1 MAKQTFSFS
10 TMHLSDIPK
19 FIVALVKGE
28 AKGSEEMMTGQ
39 TGKYEIN
46 LVPDVK
52 YKMIQMQKIRNMVMF
67 ICIVVASASIAV
79 TLILG
84 SVKGAQDLTMKGQD
98 DSINQLSSKIA
109 NYNELSSFLTI
120 QDQLQKIS
128 EIEGEQKV
136 LSRIFPI
143 FTTMVPTGDPT
154 KTDSIQVSELNI
166 DLNAST
172 IAFDAIADARVEPLI
187 DYRVLEAFKKTVS
200 MMKYDYG
207 RYVDA
212 DGNEIPTRCIDE
224 TDANGNAYNDSGSIY
239 VIWKRGELGCDPSRD
254 DYATNTEEEVVLD
267 DEDEEEEDEN
277 QEEEG
282 TEKKKLKEDNTNSST
297 TVITLNPSTSSTLQ
311 NTEFTQGNSNFGVIN
326 VETKVKDDN
335 KSVKITVVADEK
347 IYRTPQ
353 FADWHKGKKID
364 TSKDGIGDEL
374 PEIDGTQYVAKK
386 YTYTPSMD
394 LDGTISGVPHFES
407 QCYTYSGIEDGKD
420 VKWSANNDCL
430 LVPEGLLVSSSGN
443 GRDAENNLVLAFSA
457 SLTFDPNIFAYN
469 NKHVMAISPTKQNV
483 TDSYRQTQS
492 LFTAPAVECSAD
504 DEQCASA
511 KNDGGE
517 E

>member
-1 MAKQTFSFS
+1 MAKQTFDFS

-28 AKGSEEMMTGQ
+28 AKGSEDMMTGQ

-52 YKMIQMQKIRNMVMF
+52 FKMIQMQKIRNLVMF

-98 DSINQLSSKIA
+98 DSINQLSSKIT

-143 FTTMVPTGDPT
+143 FSTMVPTGDPT
-154 KTDSIQVSELNI
+154 RTDSIQVSELNI
-166 DLNAST
+166 DLNTST
-172 IAFDAIADARVEPLI
+172 ISFDAIADARIEPLI
-187 DYRVLEAFKKTVS
+187 DYRVLESFKKTVS

-212 DGNEIPTRCIDE
+212 DGNNIPTRCIDE
-224 TDANGNAYNDSGSIY
+224 TDANGNAYSDSGSIY

-254 DYATNTEEEVVLD
+254 DYATTMEEEVVN
-267 DEDEEEEDEN
+267 EEEKGEDATDSEAS
-277 QEEEG
+277 
-282 TEKKKLKEDNTNSST
+282 KKKLNSNNSSK
-297 TVITLNPSTSSTLQ
+297 TVITLNPSTSATLQ

-326 VETKVKDDN
+326 VETKIKDED

-353 FADWHKGKKID
+353 FADWYKGKKVD

-374 PEIDGTQYVAKK
+374 PEVEGTQYVAKK

-407 QCYTYSGIEDGKD
+407 QCYTYSGVEDGKD

-430 LVPEGLLVSSSGN
+430 LVPEGLVVSSSGN
-443 GRDAENNLVLAFSA
+443 GRDSENNLILAFSA
-457 SLTFDPNIFAYN
+457 SLQFDPNIFAYN

-492 LFTAPAVECSAD
+492 LFTAPATECSAD
-504 DEQCASA
+504 DEQCASS

>member
-1 MAKQTFSFS
+1 MAKQTFDFS

-19 FIVALVKGE
+19 FLVALVKGE
-28 AKGSEEMMTGQ
+28 AKGSEDMMTGQ

-98 DSINQLSSKIA
+98 DSINQLSSKISS
-109 NYNELSSFLTI
+109 YNELSSFLTI

-143 FTTMVPTGDPT
+143 FSTMVPTGDPST
-154 KTDSIQVSELNI
+154 TDSIQVSELNI
-166 DLNAST
+166 DLNNST
-172 IAFDAIADARVEPLI
+172 ISFDALADARVEPLI
-187 DYRVLEAFKKTVS
+187 DYRVLESFKKTVS

-212 DGNEIPTRCIDE
+212 DGQEIPTRCIDE

-254 DYATNTEEEVVLD
+254 DQATTEEEEVVLED
-267 DEDEEEEDEN
+267 DEEEKQD
-277 QEEEG
+277 EEE
-282 TEKKKLKEDNTNSST
+282 TDKKKLKNDSTNNST

-326 VETKVKDDN
+326 VETKIKDEN

-374 PEIDGTQYVAKK
+374 PEVDGTQYVAKK
-386 YTYTPSMD
+386 YTYNPSMD
-394 LDGTISGVPHFES
+394 LDGSISGVPHFES
-407 QCYTYSGIEDGKD
+407 QCYTYTGIEDGKD
-420 VKWSANNDCL
+420 IKWSANNDCL
-430 LVPEGLLVSSSGN
+430 LVPEGLVISSSGN
-443 GRDAENNLVLAFSA
+443 GRDSENNLVLAFSA
-457 SLTFDPNIFAYN
+457 SLQFDPNIFAYN

-492 LFTAPAVECSAD
+492 LFTAPATECSAD
-504 DEQCASA
+504 DEQCASSN
-511 KNDGGE
+511 NDGGE